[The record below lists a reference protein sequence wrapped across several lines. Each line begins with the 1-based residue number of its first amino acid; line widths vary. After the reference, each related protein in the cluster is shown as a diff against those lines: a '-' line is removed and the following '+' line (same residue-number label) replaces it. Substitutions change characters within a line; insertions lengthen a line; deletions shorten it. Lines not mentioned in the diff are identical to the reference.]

1 MISEKK
7 IDSSPLGN
15 FLIGGFSKTHRL
27 DHDLLGG
34 GILLYVKEDIPS
46 NLLKVEIKPIEDI
59 FIFVY
64 FYVIDLHNDK
74 WLINC
79 SYNPHKNMIG
89 DHLHT
94 LSEKLDIY
102 SSSYNNFIIL
112 DDFNIE
118 MQEQQIKAFCDNY
131 SFTKSHRA
139 TIML

>member
-1 MISEKK
+1 M
-7 IDSSPLGN
+7 
-15 FLIGGFSKTHRL
+15 
-27 DHDLLGG
+27 
-34 GILLYVKEDIPS
+34 LYVKEDIPS
-46 NLLKVEIKPIEDI
+46 NLLKVEIKPIEDFYVTDI

-131 SFTKSHRA
+131 SFTKSHRT